1 MRARRHPGIHD
12 AVEERV
18 LLVTKDRSTGA
29 ERCDWWP
36 SVEEAK
42 ASNQEVLE
50 ERDRIRVERKK
61 KDWTGLDSLLNLVL
75 GASGTQDHYVR
86 DRPFDQ
92 KEFFEPVDEKIEAR
106 KRNRAA

>member
-1 MRARRHPGIHD
+1 MPSRRHPGVHE
-12 AVEERV
+12 AAEERV
-18 LLVTKDRSTGA
+18 LLVTKDRNTGA

-42 ASNQEVLE
+42 ECDQEVLE
-50 ERDRIRVERKK
+50 VRQRIRVERKK
-61 KDWTGLDSLLNLVL
+61 KSWTGLDSLLNFVL

-92 KEFFEPVDEKIEAR
+92 REFFESVDDKMESR
-106 KRNRAA
+106 KRNRSA